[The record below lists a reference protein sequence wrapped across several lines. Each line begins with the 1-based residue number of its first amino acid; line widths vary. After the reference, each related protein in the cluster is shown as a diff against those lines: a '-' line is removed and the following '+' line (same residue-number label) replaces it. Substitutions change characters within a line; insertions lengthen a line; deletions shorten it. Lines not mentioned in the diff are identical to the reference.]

1 MIKITYCTRDRPD
14 RPHPSLVVDGHA
26 NYAEHGKDIVCA
38 SVSVLF
44 QSLANALETY
54 TADDIAVR
62 ISPGDSH
69 IIWNGRQSTYARLIT
84 GAFVDGMR
92 SVAEAYPDYVQFN
105 IE

>member
-14 RPHPSLVVDGHA
+14 AHPSLAVDGHA

-44 QSLANALETY
+44 LTVAAATEIY

-69 IIWNGRQSTYARLIT
+69 IIWNAHQSTYARLIT

-92 SVAEAYPDYVQFN
+92 SVAEAYPDYVQLN

>member
-1 MIKITYCTRDRPD
+1 MIQIAYCTRDRPD
-14 RPHPSLVVDGHA
+14 AHPSLVVDGHA

-38 SVSVLF
+38 SVSILF

-69 IIWNGRQSTYARLIT
+69 IIWNGRQSSQARTLT
-84 GAFVDGMR
+84 WAFVDGMQ
-92 SVAEAYPDYVQFN
+92 SVAEAYPEYVRLD

>member
-1 MIKITYCTRDRPD
+1 MIKITYCTRDRPG
-14 RPHPSLVVDGHA
+14 RPHPSITVDGHA
-26 NYAEHGKDIVCA
+26 NYAEHGRDIVCA

-69 IIWNGRQSTYARLIT
+69 IIWNGHQSTYARLIT

-92 SVAEAYPDYVQFN
+92 AVAEEYPDYVQLN